1 MFGKQG
7 SQYRKDLDTIIDL
20 MENFQSADQYTNFS
34 RTGDAIS
41 NILAFAPFIPGGQMI
56 LGGDIASG
64 GATMASGLIPPYL
77 ASKAVTNPDF
87 IRWLVDAAPK
97 MAKNPADVNF
107 HLGRLM
113 EIFSGDESMTEVAL
127 SYVNALVPTLVGNA
141 EASNM
146 RSGVLQEPQTP
157 SEIVQFA
164 RELKPETKEKIR
176 NMNLIDLS
184 PVSDKV
190 L

>member
-1 MFGKQG
+1 VG
-7 SQYRKDLDTIIDL
+7 S
-20 MENFQSADQYTNFS
+20 
-34 RTGDAIS
+34 
-41 NILAFAPFIPGGQMI
+41 
-56 LGGDIASG
+56 
-64 GATMASGLIPPYL
+64 
-77 ASKAVTNPDF
+77 
-87 IRWLVDAAPK
+87 
-97 MAKNPADVNF
+97 
-107 HLGRLM
+107 
-113 EIFSGDESMTEVAL
+113 
-127 SYVNALVPTLVGNA
+127 A